1 MKTDNNIKDDID
13 NWFFNKLIKGII
25 DSIILLLKMFR
36 PDDTPT
42 PTPDNPSPIIPL
54 PNKPIF
60 PWLRKRIDNIIKE
73 ENNE

>member
-1 MKTDNNIKDDID
+1 MKDKID
-13 NWFFNKLIKGII
+13 NWLFDKLLKGII
-25 DSIILLLKMFR
+25 DSIIVLLKLLR
-36 PDDTPT
+36 PDDIPS
-42 PTPDNPSPIIPL
+42 PKPDNPSPIIPL